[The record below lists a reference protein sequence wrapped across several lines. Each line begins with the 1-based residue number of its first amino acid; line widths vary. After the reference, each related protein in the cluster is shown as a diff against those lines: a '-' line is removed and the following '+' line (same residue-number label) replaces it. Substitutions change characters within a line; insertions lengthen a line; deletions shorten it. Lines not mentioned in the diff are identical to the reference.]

1 MAKKPTL
8 ADDVQQR
15 IRECKPGYI
24 PWDGCLPAE
33 LQKELADVKRRFRAG
48 QLRASKNALARAVAD
63 VVAERGHNR
72 PGRQA
77 VIHWLHRD

>member
-8 ADDVQQR
+8 ADDVQRR
-15 IRECKPGYI
+15 IRENKPGYL
-24 PWDGCLPAE
+24 PWDSCLPAD

-48 QLRASKNALARAVAD
+48 HLRATKNGLARVVAD
-63 VVAERGHNR
+63 VVAERGHGR

-77 VIHWLHRD
+77 VIAWLNRD